1 MMGAFTTFGILN
13 YDYVNHAK
21 MASHSSPICFDI
33 EMLGFSGVWAR
44 DVLLEPYLRM
54 SPHDFWF
61 SLDRSVHAYG
71 VNINRS
77 VHAYGVNLNSSYS

>member
-1 MMGAFTTFGILN
+1 MMGAFATFGILN

-44 DVLLEPYLRM
+44 DVLLEPYL
-54 SPHDFWF
+54 
-61 SLDRSVHAYG
+61 
-71 VNINRS
+71 
-77 VHAYGVNLNSSYS
+77 